1 MGSGGGGGSS
11 AAGRRGG
18 GGSGDLGVA
27 REVREEEE
35 RGGGGGGMRKARVC
49 VRAPHGAGAL
59 LVVGGAIVGAAVFAW
74 CRRRSDG
81 GEGERKKGAKNHGE
95 HPAKEEEALDG
106 GVVEGEQDDA
116 QRLHQIYQN
125 LSRDNVEVG
134 VNGSHGKAT
143 DELYQIQK
151 DDEIVA
157 NGDKIVL
164 SESVTEAVEK
174 YDHNSVKDYAEIAAD
189 GMVNEAVET
198 YDHNSERECA
208 KITAHVMDTENV
220 TEDDDNSGK
229 NDAENERIDNEG
241 EENSA
246 ESTLSLSSPD
256 IALEEH
262 DNHNCVDQDTA
273 STETTQTTEKVMHQE
288 QVSEEVNMAETAE
301 VKPAEETE
309 TTPMVETEVKL
320 EEETETT
327 PFAET
332 TEVKPA
338 EETGTSTMAETG
350 QVKPAEETETTS
362 MGETVEL
369 KLAEE
374 TETASMAETA
384 EVKLAEE
391 TETIPMAET
400 AEVKLA
406 EEKVMKKN
414 QFEQE
419 EEKSK
424 EEPVKLVSSLA
435 YSSVPSLL
443 KRTVKKGLVNPR
455 WNETGMKLEQDCTN
469 GELNEHGLTKGRAA
483 AMGGAVLTM
492 ARRPDSMAIL
502 ALIFAVTIT
511 ITIVVRLY
519 VPLQA
524 T

>member
-1 MGSGGGGGSS
+1 M
-11 AAGRRGG
+11 
-18 GGSGDLGVA
+18 
-27 REVREEEE
+27 
-35 RGGGGGGMRKARVC
+35 
-49 VRAPHGAGAL
+49 
-59 LVVGGAIVGAAVFAW
+59 
-74 CRRRSDG
+74 
-81 GEGERKKGAKNHGE
+81 
-95 HPAKEEEALDG
+95 
-106 GVVEGEQDDA
+106 
-116 QRLHQIYQN
+116 
-125 LSRDNVEVG
+125 
-134 VNGSHGKAT
+134 
-143 DELYQIQK
+143 
-151 DDEIVA
+151 
-157 NGDKIVL
+157 
-164 SESVTEAVEK
+164 
-174 YDHNSVKDYAEIAAD
+174 
-189 GMVNEAVET
+189 
-198 YDHNSERECA
+198 
-208 KITAHVMDTENV
+208 

-229 NDAENERIDNEG
+229 NDAENEIIVNENEG

-246 ESTLSLSSPD
+246 ENTFSLSSPD
-256 IALEEH
+256 ITLEEH
-262 DNHNCVDQDTA
+262 DNNNCVDQDTA
-273 STETTQTTEKVMHQE
+273 STETTPTTEKVMHQE
-288 QVSEEVNMAETAE
+288 QVSEQVKMAETAE

-309 TTPMVETEVKL
+309 TTPMVQTEVKL

-327 PFAET
+327 PVAET

-338 EETGTSTMAETG
+338 EETETSTVAETL
-350 QVKPAEETETTS
+350 QVKPAEETDTTS
-362 MGETVEL
+362 MAETAEL

-414 QFEQE
+414 EFEHE
-419 EEKSK
+419 EENSK
-424 EEPVKLVSSLA
+424 EEYVKPVNSLA

-443 KRTVKKGLVNPR
+443 KRTVKKGQVNPR

-469 GELNEHGLTKGRAA
+469 GELNEHDLTKAGAT

-502 ALIFAVTIT
+502 ALIVAVTIA